1 MLERQEHPVSF
12 SRLMSESELQ
22 DFVDRFSPFFD
33 D

>member
-1 MLERQEHPVSF
+1 MLERQEYPVSF

-22 DFVDRFSPFFD
+22 DFVDRFSQYLD